1 MKRLWSALLVLA
13 AAGCGGVDVQGI
25 VRDER
30 TGEPLPGATV
40 RIGDEETSTDYRGFY
55 ELRVPEDRQQLQ
67 VEKEGYEPYTEDVR
81 FQGIDQAIQ
90 DVDLSPHGQ
99 QMHHDPMMQEPGMQE
114 PGLQQQE
121 GIQRQDEL
129 FQEGQQQRD
138 GLQRQPGQNGQ
149 QQQGGARVPPG
160 GQQQPSG
167 AQQQP
172 GGVQQQGGNLQ
183 QGGGGQR

>member
-1 MKRLWSALLVLA
+1 MTRLLSALLVLA
-13 AAGCGGVDVQGI
+13 AAGCGGTEVQGI

-40 RIGDEETSTDYRGFY
+40 RIGDDETSTDYRGFY
-55 ELRVPEDRQQLQ
+55 ELRVRDDRQQLQ

-81 FQGIDQAIQ
+81 FEGIDQAIQ
-90 DVDLSPHGQ
+90 DVDLSPHGTQ
-99 QMHHDPMMQEPGMQE
+99 QDGMMQDPA
-114 PGLQQQE
+114 LQQE

-129 FQEGQQQRD
+129 FQD
-138 GLQRQPGQNGQ
+138 DLQRQQPGQNGQ
-149 QQQGGARVPPG
+149 WQQEQGGAKVPPG